1 MVAIPDPERKVD
13 VEKVGG
19 LPWYPL
25 QSSSTWLPSSLS
37 STFISLDLLQLYE
50 GLREKLPAYA
60 RPIFVRLVNKID
72 VTGKHSRPY
81 LLIMHET
88 RKSNMIWQIWY
99 YQPLLIEESVNNLC
113 YFQPLLSRQYDIFSH
128 LQTEETG
135 SSEWRLQPRT
145 GETQILLFLANAK
158 YNIQNVKCKN
168 SKNSSYS
175 TCKCKIHNTKW
186 KMKNAKNANVTFSSS
201 STCNRWERAPS
212 TCSTQSSNATNPSP
226 RFKMF
231 KCSNVQNGLMFT
243 MFKMIS
249 SSLTWSTLEIHF
261 FEKITSRTNELTSW
275 YCLLQEQYN
284 NIINGNM
291 RF

>member
-37 STFISLDLLQLYE
+37 SPFISLDLLQLYE

-88 RKSNMIWQIWY
+88 RESNMIQIWY
-99 YQPLLIEESVNNLC
+99 YQPLLIEESVDNLC

-231 KCSNVQNGLMFT
+231 KCSNVQNGQMFT

-261 FEKITSRTNELTSW
+261 FEKITSRTKELTSW

>member
-37 STFISLDLLQLYE
+37 SPFISLDLLQLYE

-88 RKSNMIWQIWY
+88 RESNMIWQIWY
-99 YQPLLIEESVNNLC
+99 YQPLLIEKSVNNLC

-168 SKNSSYS
+168 SK
-175 TCKCKIHNTKW
+175 KIFIFDLQ
-186 KMKNAKNANVTFSSS
+186 M
-201 STCNRWERAPS
+201 
-212 TCSTQSSNATNPSP
+212 QNP
-226 RFKMF
+226 
-231 KCSNVQNGLMFT
+231 
-243 MFKMIS
+243 
-249 SSLTWSTLEIHF
+249 
-261 FEKITSRTNELTSW
+261 
-275 YCLLQEQYN
+275 
-284 NIINGNM
+284 
-291 RF
+291 